1 MIHIL
6 MKITTCS
13 INTRKMNCYVTAR
26 NAITKNNNN
35 NILGSSL
42 SWIESKSHCIA
53 DVHSYIKPYSLSTPM
68 SIEQKWVNK
77 LSLFYVLC
85 SVHYY
90 HLFVAVV
97 CMHIHIAL
105 VYMLCVYIAPYISNR
120 RTNKNI
126 NSDKNNEFLAYFHD
140 SSSNTNDQFC
150 NENIFF
156 RSHFRGNIPYSLE

>member
-1 MIHIL
+1 MLNQH
-6 MKITTCS
+6 
-13 INTRKMNCYVTAR
+13 
-26 NAITKNNNN
+26 TKNELLCNREECNNKKQQQQHTGQL
-35 NILGSSL
+35 IIMDR
-42 SWIESKSHCIA
+42 IEIALHCWRTFLHKAVFIINA
-53 DVHSYIKPYSLSTPM
+53 DVNWTKM
-68 SIEQKWVNK
+68 SKQT
-77 LSLFYVLC
+77 LGVLC
-85 SVHYY
+85 IVQCTLFY

>member
-6 MKITTCS
+6 MKISTCS

-53 DVHSYIKPYSLSTPM
+53 DVQRTFVHKAVFIINADVNWTKM
-68 SIEQKWVNK
+68 SKQTLV
-77 LSLFYVLC
+77 VLC
-85 SVHYY
+85 TVQCTLFY

-150 NENIFF
+150 N
-156 RSHFRGNIPYSLE
+156 